1 MPGPTST
8 PSISDRE
15 DVDFSAIP
23 MPPMTTEAVVRGGLT
38 ALTHNQAGMTFDA
51 NPVNWDIVDDKLYF
65 NSAPWWQFAW
75 KKLLGAKR

>member
-1 MPGPTST
+1 
-8 PSISDRE
+8 
-15 DVDFSAIP
+15 
-23 MPPMTTEAVVRGGLT
+23 MTTEAVVRGGLT